1 MVEKS
6 TVNIPLSIL
15 SKGRGCSFAE
25 KSSVRGGKKKEA
37 KYRGKITF
45 PNGRPN
51 RESLD
56 KNFLRLSR
64 SFLIKGS
71 KINTGNFLPL
81 RAIDTFSLGRST
93 TNLRPIF

>member
-1 MVEKS
+1 MLVRREEF
-6 TVNIPLSIL
+6 
-15 SKGRGCSFAE
+15 GA
-25 KSSVRGGKKKEA
+25 RGGKKVA

-45 PNGRPN
+45 PKGRPN

-64 SFLIKGS
+64 PFLIKGS
-71 KINTGNFLPL
+71 EINAGNFPPS
-81 RAIDTFSLGRST
+81 RAIDTFSLGRSA

>member
-1 MVEKS
+1 MLVRREEFGARGEKK
-6 TVNIPLSIL
+6 V
-15 SKGRGCSFAE
+15 
-25 KSSVRGGKKKEA
+25 A

-45 PNGRPN
+45 PKGRPN

-71 KINTGNFLPL
+71 EINAGNFPPP
-81 RAIDTFSLGRST
+81 RAIDTFSLGRSA